1 MNNRLTLAMLG
12 TLFKNEGVFM
22 KKIAVLFLCVLCLTG
37 CGKRGK
43 LDFPS
48 GTIYPRQY
56 PAFRQP
62 KQGQMKPV
70 VQETPENAVKTNV
83 LTGTEE

>member
-1 MNNRLTLAMLG
+1 
-12 TLFKNEGVFM
+12 M

-43 LDFPS
+43 LDFPP

-56 PAFRQP
+56 PASRQM
-62 KQGQMKPV
+62 KQKQMKPV
-70 VQETPENAVKTNV
+70 VQEASESTVKKDI
-83 LTGTEE
+83 LTKTEE